1 MPLILKGKRLLTLSL
16 VPSRE
21 KRDYSSGCE
30 RTSEAIISTNFF
42 KVLGRPLSFD
52 WSEDDRG
59 ELLWG
64 LLKFQ
69 EGRIN
74 SIKKAAAMRPLLL
87 KLF

>member
-1 MPLILKGKRLLTLSL
+1 M
-16 VPSRE
+16 
-21 KRDYSSGCE
+21 DD
-30 RTSEAIISTNFF
+30 FF

-52 WSEDDRG
+52 RLEHDRG

-87 KLF
+87 KLS